1 MLNKHESV
9 EKEKPQSNSKK
20 NGVVKNGNGV
30 NGHTSV
36 SYTHL
41 TLPTR

>member
-20 NGVVKNGNGV
+20 NGNFVFKV
-30 NGHTSV
+30 TAFF
-36 SYTHL
+36 
-41 TLPTR
+41 